1 MVMGS
6 ACIIRGEIPAEEF
19 ALYKALSSS
28 PDIEFEIERIIETGT
43 EAAMPLVW
51 VRGAAHETVE
61 NVFENDPSVRDI
73 ELLSAFDDEQ
83 LYRMEWVTEVDLVLQ
98 MLTNSE
104 ATITDAYGTDGRWH
118 LRVLYPDR
126 DSLSKT
132 TDFRDDEGLTFDITA
147 IRELE
152 GEPAGRYGLTT
163 EQFESLEAA
172 FEAGYYEVPRD
183 VDQSELAEQM
193 GISHQALS
201 ERLRRAT
208 GALVEDAL
216 LVGAVPDRDGKS

>member
-1 MVMGS
+1 MGN
-6 ACIIRGEIPAEEF
+6 ACVIRGEVPAEEF
-19 ALYKALSSS
+19 ALYETLSSS
-28 PDIEFEIERIIETGT
+28 PDVEFEVERIVETGE

-51 VRGAAHETVE
+51 VRGADREAVSDA
-61 NVFENDPSVRDI
+61 FESDPSVQGI

-83 LYRMEWVTEVDLVLQ
+83 LYRMDWVADVDLVLQ

-126 DSLSKT
+126 ESLSKT
-132 TDFRDDEGLTFDITA
+132 TEFRDEEGLTFDITA
-147 IRELE
+147 IREME
-152 GEPAGRYGLTT
+152 GEPVGRYGLTA
-163 EQFESLEAA
+163 EQFEALEAA
-172 FEAGYYEVPRD
+172 LEAGYYEVPRD
-183 VDQSELAEQM
+183 VDQNELAEEL

-216 LVGAVPDRDGKS
+216 LVGAVPDHDGNP